1 MANRRKTGGRQTK
14 LTPEIQ
20 EKIVSAIRAG
30 NFAAVAAGYAG
41 ICESTFYRWIQK
53 GKEAKSGIYCEFREA
68 IKSAENESE
77 VRAVAHIQKHMTK
90 NWQAAMTYLERKHP
104 DRWGRR
110 DRLKVEIDPLE
121 ALTELLSLSDDDLEE
136 AISAAAREG

>member
-1 MANRRKTGGRQTK
+1 MAKGRKTGGRQTK

-20 EKIVSAIRAG
+20 EKIVAAIRAG
-30 NFAAVAAGYAG
+30 NYAAVAAGYAG
-41 ICESTFYRWIQK
+41 ISERTFYSWLQRGREQTK
-53 GKEAKSGIYCEFREA
+53 GIYLQFLQA

-77 VRAVAHIQKHMTK
+77 VRAVAHIQKHMAE

-110 DRLKVEIDPLE
+110 DRLKVEIDPRE